1 MTKKNKDWGEIIGL
15 TFFFQCIIAFFLNL
29 ILRFFNVSFTGFWSE
44 ENIKLLVISL
54 IVGFIIAIIIKQK
67 N

>member
-15 TFFFQCIIAFFLNL
+15 TFFFQCIIAFILNL

-44 ENIKLLVISL
+44 ENIKLLVIS
-54 IVGFIIAIIIKQK
+54 
-67 N
+67 